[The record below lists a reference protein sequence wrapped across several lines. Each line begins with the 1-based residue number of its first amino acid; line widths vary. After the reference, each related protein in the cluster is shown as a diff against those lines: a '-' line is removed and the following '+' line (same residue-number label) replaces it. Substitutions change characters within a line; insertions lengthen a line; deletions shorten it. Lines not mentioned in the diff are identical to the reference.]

1 MSKRNQIDKSS
12 IQWFC
17 QEYKNGRTVEEMAV
31 DNGWSKQNVKR
42 ALAEGQLMYLSWYKT
57 REEDREEAGKR
68 AFSYKEKCKRRKT
81 GSKI

>member
-1 MSKRNQIDKSS
+1 MPKRNQIDKSS

-57 REEDREEAGKR
+57 NEENAMLKYLRDIGITNFNDLRE
-68 AFSYKEKCKRRKT
+68 AFS
-81 GSKI
+81 

>member
-1 MSKRNQIDKSS
+1 MPKRNQIDKSS

-42 ALAEGQLMYLSWYKT
+42 ALAEGKLMYLSWYKT
-57 REEDREEAGKR
+57 NEEDSMLKFLKEIGITSASDLRE
-68 AFSYKEKCKRRKT
+68 AFA
-81 GSKI
+81 